1 VKRILIALV
10 LGSLLALSA
19 ASVAAA
25 KVTGIGHPDAE
36 IVPDSDWAPAVIEL
50 GSRLSARL
58 RAIDAVL
65 YPHEVYVPE
74 CWADV
79 DPMYVP
85 MYEAADTLSEIADTD
100 GYYLA
105 YF

>member
-1 VKRILIALV
+1 MKRILIALV
-10 LGSLLALSA
+10 LGSLLALST

-25 KVTGIGHPDAE
+25 KQV
-36 IVPDSDWAPAVIEL
+36 IVGQLNGEAYADSASTLSVIAQ

-65 YPHEVYVPE
+65 YPYEVELPA
-74 CWADV
+74 CWAS
-79 DPMYVP
+79 PMYLV
-85 MYEAADTLSEIADTD
+85 MYEAASEMNEIADTD

>member
-1 VKRILIALV
+1 MKRIVIALV
-10 LGSLLALSA
+10 LGSLLALSV

-25 KVTGIGHPDAE
+25 KQVIVGQLTGE
-36 IVPDSDWAPAVIEL
+36 IYADSASTLTVIDQ

-58 RAIDAVL
+58 RAIDAVF
-65 YPHEVYVPE
+65 YPYEVEYVD
-74 CWADV
+74 CYA

-85 MYEAADTLSEIADTD
+85 MYEAGNEMDEIADTD
-100 GYYLA
+100 GYYLS

>member
-1 VKRILIALV
+1 VKRIIIALV
-10 LGSLLALSA
+10 LGSLLALSM

-25 KVTGIGHPDAE
+25 KVTGVGHPDAE
-36 IVPDSDWAPAVIEL
+36 IVPDSDFAPTVIEQ

-65 YPHEVYVPE
+65 YPYSVELPE

-79 DPMYVP
+79 DPMYVY
-85 MYEAADTLSEIADTD
+85 MYESGTDMNEIADTD
-100 GYYLA
+100 GYYLS

>member
-1 VKRILIALV
+1 MKRIVIALV
-10 LGSLLALSA
+10 LGSLLALSV

-25 KVTGIGHPDAE
+25 KQVIVGQLTGEVFAE
-36 IVPDSDWAPAVIEL
+36 SASTLTVIAQ

-65 YPHEVYVPE
+65 YPYEVEFPE
-74 CWADV
+74 CWADPV
-79 DPMYVP
+79 YLLMYQAGNV
-85 MYEAADTLSEIADTD
+85 MIEIADTD

>member
-1 VKRILIALV
+1 MKRILIALA
-10 LGSLLALSA
+10 LGSLLALSV

-25 KVTGIGHPDAE
+25 KQVIVGQLTGEVYA
-36 IVPDSDWAPAVIEL
+36 DSASTLTVIDQ

-65 YPHEVYVPE
+65 YPSEVEFPACGV
-74 CWADV
+74 DL
-79 DPMYVP
+79 DPMYLP
-85 MYEAADTLSEIADTD
+85 TYETGNDPSEIADTD

>member
-1 VKRILIALV
+1 MKRTLIVLI
-10 LGSLLALSA
+10 LGSLLALSV

-25 KVTGIGHPDAE
+25 KQV
-36 IVPDSDWAPAVIEL
+36 IVGQLNGEVYADSASTLTVISQ

-65 YPHEVYVPE
+65 YPYEVEFPE
-74 CWADV
+74 CPG
-79 DPMYVP
+79 DPMYLP
-85 MYEAADTLSEIADTD
+85 MYEAGNEMNEIADID

>member
-1 VKRILIALV
+1 MKRILIVLV
-10 LGSLLALSA
+10 LGALLALSV

-25 KVTGIGHPDAE
+25 KQVIVGQLNGEVYAE
-36 IVPDSDWAPAVIEL
+36 SASTLSVIAQ

-65 YPHEVYVPE
+65 YPYEVEFPE
-74 CWADV
+74 CWGDL

-85 MYEAADTLSEIADTD
+85 MYEAGTEMNEIADTD
-100 GYYLA
+100 GHYLA

>member
-1 VKRILIALV
+1 MKRILIALV

-25 KVTGIGHPDAE
+25 KVTGIGHVDAE
-36 IVPDSDWAPAVIEL
+36 VIPAMEPTLTVIDQ

-65 YPHEVYVPE
+65 YPYSVEFPE
-74 CWADV
+74 CWAADV
-79 DPMYVP
+79 EL
-85 MYEAADTLSEIADTD
+85 MYEAPATATNEIADTD
-100 GYYLA
+100 GYYLS